1 MKTEKEEGK
10 KHFEAAQ
17 GQDLFALGL
26 LPHGETF
33 LDIGSGGPINCNN
46 TYTLEKNGWKGI
58 CVDNISDELL
68 EEAHPNLES
77 LYKETRESQFF
88 NMDACSE
95 EFIEL
100 ITETYPSKIIDYIS
114 LDIDNSSVDCLAKL
128 MANGFNFKCM
138 TFEHDLYNR
147 EVMNFIIKYQSK
159 DILLERG
166 YFPLF
171 ENVCLFTDGQKPWED
186 WWINLNYLSSSKFL
200 CSYNRSWQ
208 DCLQRVINFSINSK
222 EENPKLME
230 IISKIK

>member
-1 MKTEKEEGK
+1 MNIEQKGE

-58 CVDNISDELL
+58 CVDNITDELL
-68 EEAHPNLES
+68 GEEHPNLES
-77 LYKETRESQFF
+77 SYKEARESQFF

-95 EFIEL
+95 EFIRL

-114 LDIDNSSVDCLAKL
+114 LDIDDSSLHCLGKL
-128 MANGFNFKCM
+128 MENGFNFKCM

-147 EVMNFIIKYQSK
+147 KAMNFVTKYQSK
-159 DILLERG
+159 DILLDRG
-166 YFPLF
+166 YLPLF
-171 ENVCLFTDGQKPWED
+171 ENVCLFENEQNPWED
-186 WWINLNYLSSSKFL
+186 WWINLNYLSSLRFL
-200 CSYNRSWQ
+200 RSYNRSWVY
-208 DCLQRVINFSINSK
+208 CLGRLIDFCENS
-222 EENPKLME
+222 EEKNPKFME